1 MSEHHDT
8 VQALWCSL
16 KIYYQRSKL
25 LLHFLSLWYL
35 FYVQMGMNPQMMG
48 MTSQPQ
54 MTGMNM
60 APGMSQGMMAP
71 MGMQQVWFGNMT

>member
-8 VQALWCSL
+8 VQSLWCSL

-25 LLHFLSLWYL
+25 LLHFLSLWYF

>member
-1 MSEHHDT
+1 MT
-8 VQALWCSL
+8 L
-16 KIYYQRSKL
+16 SKL
-25 LLHFLSLWYL
+25 YDVLQKLITRDLNCFLHFLNLRYF
-35 FYVQMGMNPQMMG
+35 FYIQMGMNPQMMG

-71 MGMQQVWFGNMT
+71 MGMQQV